1 MPSLVFPSLP
11 KSERIFIAS
20 DAKSGIAPTIPP
32 ALSQLPG
39 FSHAASLLPAYPF
52 TGADGGSGTVG
63 TPEEVF
69 CDINS
74 GQRSSTA
81 LSLPLFS
88 GPQTIGILLIWGT
101 NAPDRMQG
109 PMASMWTQDDKNQLS
124 RIGETLAL
132 ALCMD
137 SFRTIL
143 ESNSYRKNKSCHG

>member
-11 KSERIFIAS
+11 KSEQIFIAS
-20 DAKSGIAPTIPP
+20 YAQSGIAPTIPP

-69 CDINS
+69 CDINF
-74 GQRSSTA
+74 GQTSSTA

-109 PMASMWTQDDKNQLS
+109 PMGRCGHKWIK
-124 RIGETLAL
+124 I
-132 ALCMD
+132 
-137 SFRTIL
+137 
-143 ESNSYRKNKSCHG
+143 SCHVLARHWLWRYAWIHSERF